1 MASPNLRYPRI
12 DKVFP
17 SSYNEHKDPALPEKE
32 VSFMVKDNLKNAM
45 QYAGLGE
52 RFKTALEYILTHDLT
67 AATERIELDGKNL
80 YILPQNPTL
89 KTWEAARWES
99 HEKYADIQVV
109 LEGREIIAYA
119 PVAAM
124 DEVTV
129 PYNPEK
135 DVTFYQ
141 GNGAVMELTDG
152 DFAIYFPQ
160 DAHKPCVR
168 PEGAAETV
176 RKAVVKV
183 KL

>member
-1 MASPNLRYPRI
+1 M
-12 DKVFP
+12 
-17 SSYNEHKDPALPEKE
+17 
-32 VSFMVKDNLKNAM
+32 
-45 QYAGLGE
+45 
-52 RFKTALEYILTHDLT
+52 
-67 AATERIELDGKNL
+67 
-80 YILPQNPTL
+80 
-89 KTWEAARWES
+89 
-99 HEKYADIQVV
+99 V

-141 GNGAVMELTDG
+141 GNGAVMELCDG

-168 PEGAAETV
+168 PEGAGETV

-183 KL
+183 RL